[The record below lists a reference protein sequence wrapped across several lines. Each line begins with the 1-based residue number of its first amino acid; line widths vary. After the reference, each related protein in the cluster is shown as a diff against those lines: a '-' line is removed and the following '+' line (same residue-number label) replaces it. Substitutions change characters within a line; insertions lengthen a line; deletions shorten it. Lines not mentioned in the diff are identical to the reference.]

1 MMKRGRGS
9 ILFIA
14 SMASLF
20 GIPNLSAYAAAK
32 TALAVDGGASI
43 PKADGRTKA

>member
-20 GIPNLSAYAAAK
+20 GIPNLSAYE
-32 TALAVDGGASI
+32 TALPVDGGASI